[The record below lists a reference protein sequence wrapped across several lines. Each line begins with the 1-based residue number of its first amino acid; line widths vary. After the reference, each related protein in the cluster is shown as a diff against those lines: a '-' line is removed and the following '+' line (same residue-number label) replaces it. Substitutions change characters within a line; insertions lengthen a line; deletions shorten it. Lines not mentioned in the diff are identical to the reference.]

1 MSALADTPDAP
12 IDGEA
17 PDTVAASDTIDTTAA
32 SDAIDT
38 TAATDATGAAPLD
51 APAENPRKPGAMRF
65 RRKFTTVRLTPE
77 QASRQ
82 GQVATTAFRVFGERD
97 AAVAFLNTHDDA
109 LGGRPL
115 DLAIASAEGLA
126 TVEAAMTSRTA

>member
-1 MSALADTPDAP
+1 MSALADMPDAA

-17 PDTVAASDTIDTTAA
+17 PDTTDAPDTIDAT
-32 SDAIDT
+32 DT
-38 TAATDATGAAPLD
+38 TDATEAAPAD

-126 TVEAAMTSRTA
+126 TVEAAMASRTA